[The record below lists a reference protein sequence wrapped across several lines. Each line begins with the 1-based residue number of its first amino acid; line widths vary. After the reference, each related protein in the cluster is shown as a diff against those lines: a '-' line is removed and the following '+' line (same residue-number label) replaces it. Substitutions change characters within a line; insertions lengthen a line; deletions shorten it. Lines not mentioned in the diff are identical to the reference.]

1 MQGVVNRARTSH
13 VIAHR
18 WAHMIRDA
26 GNLWQSAVVCITHC
40 LEMTNQETTP
50 MKNKIYPTF
59 DAAVADIPDGAV
71 FMSPGFGG
79 VGVPRNLLAALHR
92 QGAKSLTGISNN
104 GGTKDDKVDVG
115 TLIAAGQVKK
125 MYCAFTAAT
134 HPSQVTPFVQM
145 YNEGKIDAEVLPQG
159 TLAERVRAAAAGIG
173 AFYTP
178 ASVGTELA
186 EGKEHREINGR
197 TYVLEY
203 PLHADYAF
211 IRAWKADAFGNLQ
224 FRLAQ
229 RNFNPIMAMAARI
242 TIVEVEN
249 DIVPIGEL
257 DPDHIHVPGVYVDRM
272 VRIPPDGIWD

>member
-1 MQGVVNRARTSH
+1 
-13 VIAHR
+13 
-18 WAHMIRDA
+18 
-26 GNLWQSAVVCITHC
+26 
-40 LEMTNQETTP
+40 
-50 MKNKIYPTF
+50 MKNKIYQTF
-59 DAAVADIPDGAV
+59 DEAVADVPDGSV

-79 VGVPRNLLAALHR
+79 VGLPRNLLAALNR
-92 QGAKSLTGISNN
+92 QGAKNLTGISNN
-104 GGTKDDKVDVG
+104 AGTVDAKVDVG
-115 TLIAAGQVKK
+115 TLVAAGQVKK
-125 MYCAFTAAT
+125 MICAFTAPT
-134 HPSQVTPFVQM
+134 HPSQITPFVRM
-145 YNEGKIDAEVLPQG
+145 YNNGEVDAELVPQG
-159 TLAERVRAAAAGIG
+159 TLAERIRAAASGIG

-249 DIVPIGEL
+249 DIVAAGEL
-257 DPDHIHVPGVYVDRM
+257 DPDQIHVSGVYVDRL
-272 VRIPPDGIWD
+272 VRIPPSPDGIWD

>member
-1 MQGVVNRARTSH
+1 
-13 VIAHR
+13 
-18 WAHMIRDA
+18 
-26 GNLWQSAVVCITHC
+26 
-40 LEMTNQETTP
+40 
-50 MKNKIYPTF
+50 MKNKIYQSF
-59 DAAVADIPDGAV
+59 DEAVADVADGSV

-79 VGVPRNLLAALHR
+79 VGLARNLLAALHR
-92 QGAKSLTGISNN
+92 QGAKNLTGISNN
-104 GGTKDDKVDVG
+104 AGALDDKVDVG

-125 MYCAFTAAT
+125 MICAFTAPT
-134 HPSQVTPFVQM
+134 HPSRVTPFARL
-145 YNEGKIDAEVLPQG
+145 YNEGKIDAELVPQG
-159 TLAERVRAAAAGIG
+159 TLAERMRAAAAGIG

-186 EGKEHREINGR
+186 EGKEHREIGGR
-197 TYVLEY
+197 MYVLEY

-211 IRAWKADAFGNLQ
+211 IRAWKADTFGNLQ

-249 DIVPIGEL
+249 DIVPVGEL
-257 DPDHIHVPGVYVDRM
+257 DPDQIHVPGVYVDRL